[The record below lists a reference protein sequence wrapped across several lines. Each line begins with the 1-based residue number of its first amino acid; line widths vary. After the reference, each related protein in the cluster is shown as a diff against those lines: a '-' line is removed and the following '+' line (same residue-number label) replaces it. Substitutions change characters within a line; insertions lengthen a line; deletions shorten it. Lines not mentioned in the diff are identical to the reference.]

1 MKCIF
6 CSIVK
11 KEIPT
16 NFVYEN
22 DQVLAFKD
30 IRPSAPVHIL
40 VVPKEHIQ
48 SIAHLSPVRGREGS
62 QRASASNGVEGNHRE
77 ILSALIYVAKELA
90 EKQGLKG
97 YKLVFNV
104 GREGGQV
111 IDHLHLH
118 LLGGWRSGEG
128 NHLPHPGLDK

>member
-1 MKCIF
+1 MGDCIF
-6 CSIVK
+6 CKIVK
-11 KEIPT
+11 KEIPS
-16 NFVYEN
+16 NFLHE
-22 DQVLAFKD
+22 DGQVLAFKD

-40 VVPKEHIQ
+40 VVPKDHIQ
-48 SIAHLSPVRGREGS
+48 SIAYL
-62 QRASASNGVEGNHRE
+62 EGNHRDV
-77 ILSALIYVAKELA
+77 LSALIYTAKDLA

-118 LLGGWRSGEG
+118 LLGGWGKGKGSG
-128 NHLPHPGLDK
+128 HLPHPGLDK